1 MQPSPPADRPFDVL
15 GIGAA
20 SIDFVH
26 VLPSRI
32 ALNVPSPTKRRIDR
46 RRVLCGGQVA
56 TTLATSVSFGLR
68 ATFAGAIG
76 NDENGARVRRELVSR
91 GVDVTDA
98 IVCDAPNQYAI
109 ILVDERSGERTILWD
124 RHPGLALSERDLRPG
139 ALAAARVVH
148 VDDVDVDAAIRAA
161 TLARAVGA
169 VVTTDID
176 EVTGRTMEL
185 VSASTFP
192 IFAEHVP
199 SAITGIDEPGDA
211 LRALRRTHPG
221 VLCATLGAR
230 GAIALD
236 GSELVQSPAFVVEAV
251 DTTGAGDVFR
261 GGFIYGYLQGW
272 STARTLR
279 FANAA
284 AALSCTRF
292 GAMASVPFRDE
303 VERLLQLG

>member
-1 MQPSPPADRPFDVL
+1 MQPRPPADRRFDVL
-15 GIGAA
+15 GVGAA
-20 SIDFVH
+20 SVDFVYVVPH
-26 VLPSRI
+26 RI
-32 ALNVPSPTKRRIDR
+32 DPTVPSLTKMRIDR
-46 RRVLCGGQVA
+46 RLVLCGGQVA
-56 TTLATSVSFGLR
+56 TALATSVSFGLR

-76 NDENGARVRRELVSR
+76 NDDNGTRVRRELVSR
-91 GVDVTDA
+91 GVDVSDA
-98 IVCDAPNQYAI
+98 IVRDAPNQYAI
-109 ILVDERSGERTILWD
+109 ILVDDRSGERTILWD
-124 RHPGLALSERDLRPG
+124 RNPRLGLEERDLRPG
-139 ALAAARVVH
+139 ALEAARVVH
-148 VDDVDVDAAIRAA
+148 LDDVDVDTAIRAA
-161 TLARAVGA
+161 TLARGANA

-176 EVTGRTMEL
+176 EVTSRTMEL

-211 LRALRRTHPG
+211 LRSLRRAHPG

-230 GAIALD
+230 GAIALEGD
-236 GSELVQSPAFVVEAV
+236 ELVHSPAFVVEAV

-272 STARTLR
+272 STERTLR

-292 GAMASVPFRDE
+292 GAMASVPSRDE
-303 VERLLQLG
+303 VERFLQQR